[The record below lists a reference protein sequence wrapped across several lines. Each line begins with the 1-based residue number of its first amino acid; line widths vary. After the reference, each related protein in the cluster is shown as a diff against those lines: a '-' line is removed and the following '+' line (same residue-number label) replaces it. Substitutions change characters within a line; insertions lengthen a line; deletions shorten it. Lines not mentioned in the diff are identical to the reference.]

1 MWLLTHR
8 QDTIRLAR
16 RAFPALQ
23 DVYDER
29 VLFYLPCG
37 PGPGDRARVPEDAWV
52 EDMVNKMK
60 SLCSFLTS
68 NVSRSRRYPNSV
80 GQQESVARILYV
92 SSRGNQSAHC

>member
-52 EDMVNKMK
+52 GLM
-60 SLCSFLTS
+60 
-68 NVSRSRRYPNSV
+68 RRIPPSGRVFIEIAPPPPNM
-80 GQQESVARILYV
+80 
-92 SSRGNQSAHC
+92 QSPQPSQLAPDNGEGT